1 MKIHTNDPKFW
12 DKIERQVTRYK
23 DTGKFEMKKERIYE
37 VQLKIYGSECNLD
50 CYMCQ
55 HANSYNKI
63 KCSR

>member
-37 VQLKIYGSECNLD
+37 VPIKIYGSECNLD
-50 CYMCQ
+50 CYMCPTC
-55 HANSYNKI
+55 NPTTRLNG
-63 KCSR
+63 R